1 MKSYVHPLSSS
12 ANAVTWQN
20 FEEKKLCER
29 KDSVPSPLF
38 SCKKCQILLSPT
50 FWVFTRIAQKW
61 TSGKQFPK
69 AILYREGMHF
79 ASVSQT
85 SGISAK
91 VDAAQVSNCRL
102 SLRNSSCCRYTMI
115 EVKLLAKMIKTEQ
128 NEPVSGASATM
139 TISFPKVGRKDI
151 WNHNGSSKVSA
162 QLYCTIYGRNKG
174 PFGDRQPLHGA
185 SSNCCAWKV
194 YFLLFFIPFK
204 DAECAN

>member
-69 AILYREGMHF
+69 YRVFREGMHF

-128 NEPVSGASATM
+128 NEPVSGASATL
-139 TISFPKVGRKDI
+139 TISFPKVGMKDI
-151 WNHNGSSKVSA
+151 WNHNGSSKVSSHYTVLSTA
-162 QLYCTIYGRNKG
+162 GIRGHLEIV
-174 PFGDRQPLHGA
+174 
-185 SSNCCAWKV
+185 NCCAWKV
-194 YFLLFFIPFK
+194 YFLLFFIPFRFK